1 MSTIDASPAPRER
14 ETTTPA
20 GPLRQLV
27 VADAVVTGV
36 AGWLLLVAAV
46 DVAEWAGLTTA
57 APVRGVGAFF
67 VLLGAALAGLSRA
80 SDGVLVRVVPVN
92 AVGDL
97 VWAVASVVVALAAD
111 LTGPARALIL
121 LQAVL
126 VFAVGE
132 AKLVLA
138 RRARAAGLS

>member
-1 MSTIDASPAPRER
+1 MTTLDASRVPRER
-14 ETTTPA
+14 ETAPA
-20 GPLRQLV
+20 SSLRQLV
-27 VADAVVTGV
+27 VADAVVTGLT
-36 AGWLLLVAAV
+36 GWLLLVVSV

-57 APVRGVGAFF
+57 GPVRGVGAFF
-67 VLLGAALAGLSRA
+67 VVLAVALAGLTRT
-80 SDGVLVRVVPVN
+80 SDGVLMRSVPVT

-111 LTGPARALIL
+111 LTGAARALIL
-121 LQAVL
+121 LQAVF